1 MYPLPHFDLSDVFKE
16 KLSIDSSDSAPFH
29 LFGFLTIFRTNSFL
43 KVWILIQFT
52 DTVRGRNSYI
62 RLCNATKTFT
72 YSMSLNSN
80 FLFFFQKCFSGA
92 YQWNEKNV
100 RILYLLRILLWWIR
114 FLIFTVQS
122 WFHWLTVDW
131 PYLFLHLFYSLL
143 KTGKNDYLTYLGW
156 AK

>member
-43 KVWILIQFT
+43 KVWILTQFT

-92 YQWNEKNV
+92 YQWNEKKCQNSV
-100 RILYLLRILLWWIR
+100 FIENPAVVNKIFNFHCPVLVSLTNSRLTISLSASFLLSVEDRQKWLLNLLR
-114 FLIFTVQS
+114 VS
-122 WFHWLTVDW
+122 
-131 PYLFLHLFYSLL
+131 
-143 KTGKNDYLTYLGW
+143 
-156 AK
+156 